1 VQRKF
6 RLTRSEDFKRVRRS
20 GKSYAHPL
28 VVLIVQPHDQ
38 RSSPVDQRSTPQS
51 DSVDKRSPTAPHAS
65 PWRRGDTFG
74 GSPSDKRSSPADQ
87 PRIKIGVAAGRTV
100 GTAVYR
106 NRAKR
111 LLREAIRTLIPN
123 IASGFDL
130 ILIAR
135 PGLPSATL
143 EETRQALLILLQ
155 RAQILTPLNES

>member
-28 VVLIVQPHDQ
+28 VVLIVQAH
-38 RSSPVDQRSTPQS
+38 
-51 DSVDKRSPTAPHAS
+51 
-65 PWRRGDTFG
+65 
-74 GSPSDKRSSPADQ
+74 DQ
-87 PRIKIGVAAGRTV
+87 PRLKVGVTAGRTV

-111 LLREAIRTLIPN
+111 LLREAMRPLLPTL
-123 IASGFDL
+123 ASSLDL

-135 PGLPSATL
+135 PGLVSATL
-143 EETRQALLILLQ
+143 EETRQALLNLLQ